1 MKTNNC
7 PCSYGEAQ
15 EDVDT
20 TDLQVIYDANVIT
33 AVHKADVRLLF
44 DNCKLYISLTTSA
57 FNVCLSSVVLAITN
71 SIFMHFCVTQKF
83 D

>member
-33 AVHKADVRLLF
+33 AVNKANIPLLHLRCKYNSCEHRTLQVHTRLQI
-44 DNCKLYISLTTSA
+44 KLDAPCTTG
-57 FNVCLSSVVLAITN
+57 
-71 SIFMHFCVTQKF
+71 M
-83 D
+83 